1 MEWSDI
7 ERLREPGFTVTRRGY
22 DQREVDRLLG
32 SLADWLET
40 DAVTQLADVSVK
52 RKLELVGKST
62 TRILL
67 TTEQEAEQMRRRTE
81 DECAELRSKAEAAA
95 VETRRAAEAHAKD
108 VRDKAEHDA
117 RRTTEAATAKAR
129 RIVEEGEARR
139 AQIDAVLAELDAR
152 RQSTVG
158 ELERLQAALA
168 ATIAEHRHDP
178 LSPRGNADKRRKSA
192 RTETTQMPSPTPAA
206 PDPPDQQRPVAE
218 GHQSVSRGR

>member
-7 ERLREPGFTVTRRGY
+7 ERIRQPGFTVARRGY

-32 SLADWLET
+32 SLADWLES
-40 DAVTQLADVSVK
+40 DAVTQLADVTVK

-81 DECAELRSKAEAAA
+81 QECAELRSEAEAAA
-95 VETRRAAEAHAKD
+95 VETRRAAEAQAKGA
-108 VRDKAEHDA
+108 REKAEEDA
-117 RRTTEAATAKAR
+117 RRTTEAATATAG

-139 AQIDAVLAELDAR
+139 ARIEAVIAELDAR
-152 RQSTVG
+152 RQNTVG

-168 ATIAEHRHDP
+168 AAIAEHRHDP
-178 LSPRGNADKRRKSA
+178 LSPSGKADKRRKA
-192 RTETTQMPSPTPAA
+192 GKEAGPDAVAEPAA
-206 PDPPDQQRPVAE
+206 PDRATTSARPPK
-218 GHQSVSRGR
+218 S